1 MFPPAWAIPTGRTGA
16 LTPRALIETST
27 GTGGHRGRGRGGRR
41 VGHGRRGP
49 AHRRPEVRATR
60 PDGGCVTLGAV
71 SGLSCDRIDCNRGTP
86 GVWHHR
92 VRACSEK
99 WQCHRALTSFDPA
112 WRLLVA
118 TGFVGAYTTFSTFE
132 YETNR
137 LVETGSTAWAVTN
150 VLASVL
156 VGFLAVRLGVALAR

>member
-1 MFPPAWAIPTGRTGA
+1 MLESSG
-16 LTPRALIETST
+16 
-27 GTGGHRGRGRGGRR
+27 
-41 VGHGRRGP
+41 V
-49 AHRRPEVRATR
+49 ATR
-60 PDGGCVTLGAV
+60 FLVVGAGGFLGAIARYDV
-71 SGLSCDRIDCNRGTP
+71 GLLVARLWSGEFPLATFLIN
-86 GVWHHR
+86 
-92 VRACSEK
+92 
-99 WQCHRALTSFDPA
+99 TSGCFVLGFFSTLAAERLAFDPA

-132 YETNR
+132 YETHR